1 MSNAQRTVKYPK
13 ALLLLPQD
21 EWLTDTD
28 IAKQLQVSLRT
39 VYRWYT
45 SGYLKR
51 EIKENLTTY
60 TVNTNKR
67 PEMVVKVNKTAPKR
81 FTTAELD
88 AIYQKVMDGEMKLP
102 MVDIA
107 KHVRDEATIEELQ
120 TILKG
125 LEDYHEFV
133 SFVLANKR

>member
-67 PEMVVKVNKTAPKR
+67 PELVVKVNKTAPKR
-81 FTTAELD
+81 FTNDELE
-88 AIYQKVMDGEMKLP
+88 AFYQKIIDGQLTLSTP
-102 MVDIA
+102 DIS
-107 KHVRDEATIEELQ
+107 KFIRDEAPIEQLQ
-120 TILKG
+120 VILKG
-125 LEDYHEFV
+125 LEDYHELV
-133 SFVLANKR
+133 SYILANKR